1 MDKLGKSNNNIAK
14 SIISGTLLLTGI
26 AVGLLSASIVVRADE
41 SSDARDQNNVRNVS
55 TTSSN
60 TSKNSSQDIN
70 EMMIPLS
77 DIETE
82 DDLVN
87 LVTENGTQVILDES
101 TGKMYLAYLN
111 EDNYIEVV
119 EISEEELSSLVQQ
132 VNLISH
138 EGEEVDEQDSIG
150 IPQEYWRT
158 TNKDQN
164 KSNIKKLDSE
174 DGRKAV
180 EDAREYVR
188 SQKK

>member
-1 MDKLGKSNNNIAK
+1 MDRLGKSNNNIAK